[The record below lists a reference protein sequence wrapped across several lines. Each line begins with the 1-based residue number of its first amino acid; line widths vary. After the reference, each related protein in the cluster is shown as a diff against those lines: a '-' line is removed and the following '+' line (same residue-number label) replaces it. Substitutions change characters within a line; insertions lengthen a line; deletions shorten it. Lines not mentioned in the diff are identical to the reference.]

1 MRDFTALVKRAGKR
15 AIANHITDLAAAVAY
30 YSFLAIPA
38 VLLVAVGLFS
48 LLASPDAVATLID
61 KLGKIVPS
69 QTTELLDSSLR
80 RMNENRS
87 GSLVVTVVG
96 LLLALWTTIG
106 AMTAF
111 IRATNR
117 TYDCEETRGFVRQ
130 RLVALEM
137 VVALGI
143 AFVVVFGL
151 LVLGPAISGW
161 VGAGW
166 VWWVAQWP
174 ILVIVLLLVFATVLY
189 LAPNVEHPR
198 WQLISPGAVVAAVVW
213 IVASGLFALYTSMFA
228 TYNKTWGALG
238 GRDRHARLAL
248 ALGHRAPLR
257 RRDQRRSGAE
267 PEGGG
272 SAGYTGPSGPVAQ
285 RIERRTSNPRA
296 EVRLLPGP

>member
-1 MRDFTALVKRAGKR
+1 MRDFTALAKRAGKH
-15 AIANHITDLAAAVAY
+15 AIANDITDLAAAVAY

-48 LLASPDAVATLID
+48 LLASPDAITTLID

-87 GSLVVTVVG
+87 GSLVLTVVS

-137 VVALGI
+137 VVALGV

-228 TYNKTWGALG
+228 TYNKTWGTLAGVIVMLVWLWLSATALLFG
-238 GRDRHARLAL
+238 AEINAEAERSPRVAAARAT
-248 ALGHRAPLR
+248 LGLRAP
-257 RRDQRRSGAE
+257 
-267 PEGGG
+267 
-272 SAGYTGPSGPVAQ
+272 
-285 RIERRTSNPRA
+285 
-296 EVRLLPGP
+296 